1 VNLMAPSLL
10 FPTYVMR
17 KFVFEDF
24 LATIQSY
31 RITNIQV
38 APPILIMLD
47 KRPEVSKYDLSSV
60 KHILC
65 GAAPLGKELQR
76 AVKTKLNCNII
87 QGWGMTEVTCGSI
100 LVPGGRYDESGS
112 VGLLIPNTEIKVC
125 DDDGNEVTEGQPGE
139 MHVRAP
145 NVCLG
150 YWRNEQATK
159 DTLDKDGWLQ
169 TGDVAV
175 VRDNWF
181 WIVDRKKELIKVNAL
196 QVAPA
201 ELEGVLVENDTIADA
216 AVTGIQL
223 GGEEWPRAYV
233 ALKDEYKGKVT
244 EKEVQEWMK
253 GKVAKHKQLVGGVM
267 FVDEV
272 PKLASGKI
280 QRKVMR
286 EWAKRDALKLDKG
299 TRPRL

>member
-1 VNLMAPSLL
+1 MAPSLL

-24 LATIQSY
+24 LATIQRYKIS
-31 RITNIQV
+31 NIQV
-38 APPILIMLD
+38 APPILVMLD

-100 LVPGGRYDESGS
+100 LVPGGRYDDSGS

-125 DDDGNEVTEGQPGE
+125 DDDGKEVTEGQPGE

-159 DTLDKDGWLQ
+159 DTLNKQGWLK

-175 VRDNWF
+175 VKDNWF
-181 WIVDRKKELIKVNAL
+181 WIVDRKKELVSRYAHL
-196 QVAPA
+196 
-201 ELEGVLVENDTIADA
+201 
-216 AVTGIQL
+216 
-223 GGEEWPRAYV
+223 
-233 ALKDEYKGKVT
+233 
-244 EKEVQEWMK
+244 
-253 GKVAKHKQLVGGVM
+253 
-267 FVDEV
+267 
-272 PKLASGKI
+272 S
-280 QRKVMR
+280 
-286 EWAKRDALKLDKG
+286 
-299 TRPRL
+299 